1 MLSCDLLTVIV
12 YRAVGYEQWHVLI
25 ASLVQICQL
34 LVVFCVCMGGG
45 GGGWGECIVPSR
57 SNPSC
62 GKRWRLIHKPII
74 HSVRIPKKRS

>member
-45 GGGWGECIVPSR
+45 GGGGGSA
-57 SNPSC
+57 
-62 GKRWRLIHKPII
+62 
-74 HSVRIPKKRS
+74 